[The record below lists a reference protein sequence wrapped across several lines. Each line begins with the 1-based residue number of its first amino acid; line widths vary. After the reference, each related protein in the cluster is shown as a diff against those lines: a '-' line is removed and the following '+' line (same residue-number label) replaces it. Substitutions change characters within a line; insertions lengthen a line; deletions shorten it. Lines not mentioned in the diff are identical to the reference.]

1 MHFFTWVKQLKRW
14 WGDDDDEG
22 YTGEDEYREQ
32 GFAEISYGFGSIF
45 VCVCVCGRTHNIDIV
60 LNDFI
65 SARRRKR
72 EGGRWGETLHGYM
85 NIFVSVSLSLSLS
98 LCVCRACCIRIC
110 SIMTQITS
118 AHCLLR
124 AVQVDITTRRVYVIC
139 WYSYLCCFFFLFSYF
154 LCFCLFRAKKRPL
167 WWLAKLVRISF
178 HVHPQGVCMKQ
189 DLLTLTHSTRIHIY
203 TSPHPQPHTRHM
215 LLVQWFSRRNAA
227 TKK

>member
-14 WGDDDDEG
+14 WGDDDDKEEG
-22 YTGEDEYREQ
+22 YLGENENSQ
-32 GFAEISYGFGSIF
+32 GYAEISHGFGSIS
-45 VCVCVCGRTHNIDIV
+45 VCVCVCGITHNIDIV

-65 SARRRKR
+65 SARRRER
-72 EGGRWGETLHGYM
+72 EGGEARLFTGIWIYLYQSLPL
-85 NIFVSVSLSLSLS
+85 SVC

-124 AVQVDITTRRVYVIC
+124 AAQVDITTRRVYVIC
-139 WYSYLCCFFFLFSYF
+139 CYFYLCFCFFLLSYF

-178 HVHPQGVCMKQ
+178 HVHPQGVCQKQ
-189 DLLTLTHSTRIHIY
+189 DLPTLPHTEHTFIY
-203 TSPHPQPHTRHM
+203 TQPHTPNHTH
-215 LLVQWFSRRNAA
+215 V
-227 TKK
+227 TCY